1 MRRIRIDR
9 PGSHR
14 VLRLE
19 EAPDPVPREDELLL
33 RVHACGVNFA
43 DTLIRRG
50 LYASARKLHGYPIT
64 PGFEVAGEV
73 VALGAKVQGYKPG
86 DRVVALTL
94 FGGYSSHLCL
104 PSDRVFPLPEGLS
117 FAQAA
122 AIPTVFL
129 TAWYLVH
136 ELLHPRAGDRWLVH
150 SAAGGVGSAL
160 CQLGRLAG
168 CHVVGVVGAAHK
180 REHALAMGAEV
191 VIDRR
196 REAWM
201 KAARDHA
208 PEGYQAVFDANG
220 YTTLRQ
226 SFDLL
231 APGGRLVVYGF
242 HEMLPR
248 SGGFGFLR
256 LIWGWL
262 RTPRFSP
269 LALTESNRSLLAA
282 NLSFLEHRA
291 PLLRQGMQWVLD
303 GFSRGLLRPLPVE
316 LYPLA
321 EVESAHRRLESGQT
335 IGKIVLIP

>member
-9 PGSHR
+9 PGFHR

-19 EAPDPVPREDELLL
+19 EALDPVPRANELLL

-73 VALGAKVQGYKPG
+73 LALGAEVQGYQPG

-136 ELLHPRAGDRWLVH
+136 ELLHPRAGERWLVH

-168 CHVVGVVGAAHK
+168 CEVIGVVGAAHK
-180 REHALAMGAEV
+180 REHALAMGAEA
-191 VIDRR
+191 VIERR
-196 REAWM
+196 RGAWV
-201 KAARDHA
+201 KAAREHA

-256 LIWGWL
+256 LLWGWL

-282 NLSFLEHRA
+282 NLSFLEHKA
-291 PLLRQGMQWVLD
+291 GLLRQGMLW
-303 GFSRGLLRPLPVE
+303 LLEQFAAGRLLPLPV
-316 LYPLA
+316 LSFPLE
-321 EVESAHRRLESGQT
+321 EVVTAHRLLESGKSV
-335 IGKIVLIP
+335 GKIVLLP